1 MLALAPDASSSRAAQ
16 GVSAATKWEAAG
28 RADDVLWGLCRGSGK
43 HPYQACVDLTEP
55 AYRCSCPSRKFPCKH
70 ALGLMLMWAAGG
82 APDAPAPGWVA
93 EWRASRAARAERA
106 QATAAAP
113 RGSADPEAAR
123 KRAEQRA
130 DRVAAGLDELDRW
143 LSDQVTHGLA
153 GVERSGYGP
162 YEAMAARLVDAQAP
176 GAASSVR
183 RLGRIAGVGQH
194 WADRLL
200 GELALLRLLVAA
212 HARLDELPAPI
223 AATVRSRVGIPVPTD
238 EVLAGPRVRDRWHV
252 LGQVDLADERLATRR
267 SWLHGEESGR
277 FALLLAFAPIG
288 QAFAIDAVPGSI
300 LDADLCWYPG
310 NLPMRAL
317 VAQRHG
323 TLRAEGAPAG
333 AMSVAAALA
342 GWSAALA
349 AEPWCE
355 NVPLLLAGV
364 TLTDDRHVV
373 DTAGDALPLSAG
385 HDEPWWLLAASGGR
399 PVTIAGEYGPGGFRP
414 LAAWPDGRFVP
425 APIGPTG
432 DRRGPQL
439 PPDLLSAALVGTE
452 RRPYSGGAIG
462 EVVLDGKGPA
472 GLLEGAAVAL
482 AYARAGVT
490 PVPGRQPIEP
500 APEETSPQVPAAAAR
515 RLALLLSDSGV
526 PGGTEVALGLLGDW
540 LTHAADLGY
549 RVPPELLPALLD
561 AGRRR
566 TALRP
571 ALATVAG
578 RRASWLATRRADW
591 RYLLTEVAA
600 DPDPQDWAT
609 GTPGQRL
616 AYLTALRAT
625 DPAAGLALLGE
636 TFDAEDPDDRARLL
650 GALATGL
657 SLADEPLLEHALDD
671 RRKEVRA
678 TAADLLTALPG
689 AALRERMAQRALAC
703 VRIERSGIQ
712 GAARAQRAPTSSA
725 LGRDRLVVTPPVEC
739 DASMR
744 RDGVQPKPA
753 RGIGPQA
760 WLLEEILA
768 RTPLD
773 TWTTAFERTAERVLA
788 LPATDDWAP
797 TLHKGFARAAVVQR
811 DPAWV
816 TGLADEMSRP
826 VNKDL
831 DPYDEALTAQL
842 YEALP
847 PDALARYAAHALGRD
862 PIRAHRLLAMQTG
875 PWPDDLAVA
884 VLDAIKVLAAGER
897 HAWHIGELCRTAAP
911 SMPVSFAGRA
921 AALAEALQ
929 ATDPPTRQA
938 IAVAQLASA
947 LTFRREMYEE
957 LR

>member
-1 MLALAPDASSSRAAQ
+1 MPIERWSTAQVLALAPDSSSARTAQ
-16 GVSAATKWEAAG
+16 GVSAATKWEVTG
-28 RADDVLWGLCRGSGK
+28 RDEDVLWGLCRGSGK
-43 HPYQACVDLTEP
+43 NPYQACVDLTEP

-82 APDAPAPGWVA
+82 VPDAPAPDWVA
-93 EWRASRAARAERA
+93 EWRASRAARAARTPA
-106 QATAAAP
+106 AAAAP

-130 DRVAAGLDELDRW
+130 DRIAAGLDELDRW
-143 LSDQVTHGLA
+143 LTDQVAHGLA
-153 GVERSGYGP
+153 GAERSGYGP

-176 GAASSVR
+176 GAANAVR

-200 GELALLRLLVAA
+200 GELALLRLLVAS
-212 HARLDELPAPI
+212 HARIEELPAPL
-223 AATVRSRVGIPVPTD
+223 AATVRSRVGVPVPTE
-238 EVLAGPRVRDRWHV
+238 EVLAGPRLRDRWYA

-267 SWLHGEESGR
+267 TWLHGEQSGR
-277 FALLLAFAPIG
+277 FALLLSFAPIG
-288 QAFAIDAVPGSI
+288 QAFPAEVVPGTI
-300 LDADLCWYPG
+300 LDADLCWHPG

-317 VAQRHG
+317 VAERHG
-323 TLRAEGAPAG
+323 TEQPEGAPAG
-333 AMSVAAALA
+333 AVGVAAALA
-342 GWSAALA
+342 GWSAAVA

-355 NVPLLLAGV
+355 NVPMLLGGV
-364 TLTDDRHVV
+364 TLTDDGHVV
-373 DTAGDALPLSAG
+373 DAAGDAIPLSAG

-399 PVTIAGEYGPGGFRP
+399 PVTLAGEYGPGGFRL
-414 LAAWPDGRFVP
+414 LAAWADGRFVP
-425 APIGPTG
+425 APLGPTG

-452 RRPYSGGAIG
+452 RRPHKAGA
-462 EVVLDGKGPA
+462 V
-472 GLLEGAAVAL
+472 GLLEDAAVAL
-482 AYARAGVT
+482 AYNRAGVP
-490 PVPGRQPIEP
+490 PVAGRKPIEA
-500 APEETSPQVPAAAAR
+500 APEETSPQVPVAAAH
-515 RLALLLSDSGV
+515 RLALLLSDGGV

-571 ALATVAG
+571 ALASVAG
-578 RRASWLATRRADW
+578 RRGGWLAARRADW
-591 RYLLTEVAA
+591 RYLLSEATA
-600 DPDPQDWAT
+600 DPDPQDWTT

-616 AYLTALRAT
+616 AYLAALRAS
-625 DPAAGLALLGE
+625 DPAAGLALLSE

-657 SLADEPLLEHALDD
+657 STADEPLLEKALDD
-671 RRKEVRA
+671 RRKEVRSV
-678 TAADLLTALPG
+678 AADLLSALPG
-689 AALRERMAQRALAC
+689 SALRRRMAERALAC
-703 VRIERSGIQ
+703 VRIER
-712 GAARAQRAPTSSA
+712 RT
-725 LGRDRLVVTPPVEC
+725 LGRDRLVVTPPGEC
-739 DASMR
+739 DAGMR
-744 RDGVQPKPA
+744 RDGVQPKPP
-753 RGIGPQA
+753 RGVGPQA

-773 TWTTAFERTAERVLA
+773 TWTTAFERTADRVLD
-788 LPATDDWAP
+788 LPVADDWGP
-797 TLHKGFARAAVVQR
+797 TLHKGLARAAVVQR

-847 PDALARYAAHALGRD
+847 PRELARYAAQALGRD

-875 PWPDDLAVA
+875 PWTDDLAVA
-884 VLDAIKVLAAGER
+884 VLDAIKVLATGER
-897 HAWHIGELCRTAAP
+897 HSWHIGELCRTAAP
-911 SMPVSFAGRA
+911 SMPVTFADRA
-921 AALAEALQ
+921 AALAAALQ

>member
-1 MLALAPDASSSRAAQ
+1 
-16 GVSAATKWEAAG
+16 
-28 RADDVLWGLCRGSGK
+28 
-43 HPYQACVDLTEP
+43 
-55 AYRCSCPSRKFPCKH
+55 
-70 ALGLMLMWAAGG
+70 MLMWAAGG
-82 APDAPAPGWVA
+82 VPDAPAPDWVA
-93 EWRASRAARAERA
+93 EWRAARAERTPA
-106 QATAAAP
+106 APATP

-130 DRVAAGLDELDRW
+130 DRIAGGLDELDRW
-143 LSDQVTHGLA
+143 LTDQVAHGLA
-153 GVERSGYGP
+153 GAERSGYGP

-176 GAASSVR
+176 GAANAVR

-212 HARLDELPAPI
+212 YARVKELPAPL

-238 EVLAGPRVRDRWHV
+238 EVLAGPRVRDRWYV
-252 LGQVDLADERLATRR
+252 LGQIDLADERLATRR
-267 SWLHGEESGR
+267 TWLHGEESGR

-288 QAFAIDAVPGSI
+288 QPLPADVVPGTI
-300 LDADLCWYPG
+300 TDAELCWHPG

-317 VAQRHG
+317 VAERFG
-323 TLRAEGAPAG
+323 TLVPQGPPAG
-333 AMSVAAALA
+333 AVGVAAALA
-342 GWSAALA
+342 GWSAAVA

-355 NVPLLLAGV
+355 SVPMLLGGV

-373 DTAGDALPLSAG
+373 DAAGDALPLAAG

-399 PVTIAGEYGPGGFRP
+399 PVTLAGEYGPGGLRP
-414 LAAWPDGRFVP
+414 LAAWPEGRFVQ
-425 APIGPTG
+425 APFAPMG

-452 RRPYSGGAIG
+452 RRPYSGGAFG
-462 EVVLDGKGPA
+462 GMLLDGSGPT

-482 AYARAGVT
+482 AYTRAGVT
-490 PVPGRQPIEP
+490 PVPDRQPIEA
-500 APEETSPQVPAAAAR
+500 APEESSPQVPVAAAH
-515 RLALLLSDSGV
+515 RLALLLGDGGV
-526 PGGTEVALGLLGDW
+526 PGGTEVALALLGDW

-566 TALRP
+566 VALRP
-571 ALATVAG
+571 ALASVAG
-578 RRASWLATRRADW
+578 RRGGWLAARRADW
-591 RYLLTEVAA
+591 RYLLTEATA
-600 DPDPQDWAT
+600 DPDPRDWTT

-616 AYLTALRAT
+616 AYLTALRAN
-625 DPAAGLALLGE
+625 DPAAGLALLAE

-657 SLADEPLLEHALDD
+657 CPEDEALLEHALDD
-671 RRKEVRA
+671 RRKEVR
-678 TAADLLTALPG
+678 TVAADLLAALPG
-689 AALRERMAQRALAC
+689 SALRQRMTQRALAC
-703 VRIERSGIQ
+703 VRLDRGGLGPATSGPRSAATRTDGAGIQ
-712 GAARAQRAPTSSA
+712 GAARAERAQTSSA
-725 LGRDRLVVTPPVEC
+725 LGRDRLVVTPPGEC
-739 DASMR
+739 DAGMR
-744 RDGVQPKPA
+744 RDGVQPNPP
-753 RGIGPQA
+753 RGVGPQA
-760 WLLEEILA
+760 WLLEEVVA

-773 TWTTAFERTAERVLA
+773 TWTTAFERTADRVLD
-788 LPATDDWAP
+788 LPVADDWGP
-797 TLHKGFARAAVVQR
+797 TFHKGLARAAVTQR

-826 VNKDL
+826 TGRDL
-831 DPYDEALTAQL
+831 DPHDEALAAQL

-847 PDALARYAAHALGRD
+847 PRELARYAIQALGRD
-862 PIRAHRLLAMQTG
+862 PVRAHRLLAMQTG

-884 VLDAIKVLAAGER
+884 VLDAIKVLAAGQR
-897 HAWHIGELCRTAAP
+897 HAWHIGELCRTAAV

>member
-1 MLALAPDASSSRAAQ
+1 MPIERWSTAQVLALAPDTSSARAAQ
-16 GVSAATKWEAAG
+16 GVSAATKWEVTG
-28 RADDVLWGLCRGSGK
+28 RDDDVLWGLCRGSGK

-70 ALGLMLMWAAGG
+70 ALGLMLLWSAGG
-82 APDAPAPGWVA
+82 APDAAAPDWVA
-93 EWRASRAARAERA
+93 EWRASRAARAARTP
-106 QATAAAP
+106 ATAPAP

-130 DRVAAGLDELDRW
+130 DRITAGLDELDRW
-143 LSDQVTHGLA
+143 LTDQVAHGLA
-153 GVERSGYGP
+153 GSERSGYGP

-176 GAASSVR
+176 GAANAVR

-200 GELALLRLLVAA
+200 GELALLRLLVAS
-212 HARLDELPAPI
+212 HARLDELPAPL

-267 SWLHGEESGR
+267 TWLHGEESGR
-277 FALLLAFAPIG
+277 FALLLAFTPIG
-288 QAFAIDAVPGSI
+288 QAFPADVVPGTI
-300 LDADLCWYPG
+300 LDADLCWHPG

-317 VAQRHG
+317 VAERHA
-323 TLRAEGAPAG
+323 TLQPEGPPAG
-333 AMSVAAALA
+333 AVGVAAALA
-342 GWSAALA
+342 GWSAAVA

-355 NVPLLLAGV
+355 NVPMLLGGV
-364 TLTDDRHVV
+364 TLTDDGHLV
-373 DTAGDALPLSAG
+373 DAAGDALPLSAG
-385 HDEPWWLLAASGGR
+385 YDQPWWLLAGSGGR
-399 PVTIAGEYGPGGFRP
+399 PVTLAGEYGPGGFRP
-414 LAAWPDGRFVP
+414 LAAWPDGRYVP

-452 RRPYSGGAIG
+452 RRPYEGGAVG
-462 EVVLDGKGPA
+462 GVLLGGRGPS

-490 PVPGRQPIEP
+490 PVPGRLPIEP
-500 APEETSPQVPAAAAR
+500 APDEIAPQVPAAAGR
-515 RLALLLSDSGV
+515 RLALLLSDGGV

-540 LTHAADLGY
+540 LGHAADLGY
-549 RVPPELLPALLD
+549 RVPPELLPPLLD

-571 ALATVAG
+571 ALGAVAG
-578 RRASWLATRRADW
+578 RRGGWLAARRADW
-591 RYLLTEVAA
+591 RYLLTEATA

-616 AYLTALRAT
+616 AYLAAVRAT
-625 DPAAGLALLGE
+625 DPAAGLALLSE
-636 TFDAEDPDDRARLL
+636 TFDIEDPDDRARLL

-657 SLADEPLLEHALDD
+657 SLADEPLLERALDD

-678 TAADLLTALPG
+678 VAADLLSMLPG
-689 AALRERMAQRALAC
+689 SALSQRMAERALAC
-703 VRIERSGIQ
+703 VRIER
-712 GAARAQRAPTSSA
+712 RA
-725 LGRDRLVVTPPVEC
+725 LGRDRLVVTPPGEC
-739 DASMR
+739 DAAMR
-744 RDGVQPKPA
+744 RDGVQPKPP

-773 TWTTAFERTAERVLA
+773 TWTTAFARTADQVLA
-788 LPATDDWAP
+788 LPVADHWGP
-797 TLHKGFARAAVVQR
+797 TLHKGLARAAVVQR

-816 TGLADEMSRP
+816 TVLADEMSRP
-826 VNKDL
+826 VNKDQ

-847 PDALARYAAHALGRD
+847 PEALARYAAQALGRD

-921 AALAEALQ
+921 AALAEALH
-929 ATDPPTRQA
+929 AADPPTRQA
-938 IAVAQLASA
+938 IAVAQLAAA

>member
-1 MLALAPDASSSRAAQ
+1 MLALAPDSSSARTAQ
-16 GVSAATKWEAAG
+16 GVSAATKWEVTG
-28 RADDVLWGLCRGSGK
+28 RDEDVLWGLCRGSGK
-43 HPYQACVDLTEP
+43 NPYQACVDLTEP

-82 APDAPAPGWVA
+82 VPDAPAPDWVA
-93 EWRASRAARAERA
+93 EWRASRAARAARTPA
-106 QATAAAP
+106 AAAAP

-130 DRVAAGLDELDRW
+130 DRIAAGLDELDRW
-143 LSDQVTHGLA
+143 LTDQVAHGLA
-153 GVERSGYGP
+153 GAERSGYGP

-176 GAASSVR
+176 GAANAVR

-200 GELALLRLLVAA
+200 GELALLRLLVAS
-212 HARLDELPAPI
+212 HARIEELPAPL
-223 AATVRSRVGIPVPTD
+223 AATVRSRVGVPVPTE
-238 EVLAGPRVRDRWHV
+238 EVLAGPRLRDRWYA

-267 SWLHGEESGR
+267 TWLHGEQSGR
-277 FALLLAFAPIG
+277 FALLLSFAPIG
-288 QAFAIDAVPGSI
+288 QAFPAEVVPGTI
-300 LDADLCWYPG
+300 LDADLCWHPG

-317 VAQRHG
+317 VAERHG
-323 TLRAEGAPAG
+323 TEQPEGAPAG
-333 AMSVAAALA
+333 AVGVAAALA
-342 GWSAALA
+342 GWSAAVA

-355 NVPLLLAGV
+355 NVPMLLGGV
-364 TLTDDRHVV
+364 TLTDDGHVV
-373 DTAGDALPLSAG
+373 DAAGDAIPLSAG

-399 PVTIAGEYGPGGFRP
+399 PVTLAGEYGPGGFRL
-414 LAAWPDGRFVP
+414 LAAWADGRFVP
-425 APIGPTG
+425 APLGPTG

-452 RRPYSGGAIG
+452 RRPHKAGA
-462 EVVLDGKGPA
+462 V
-472 GLLEGAAVAL
+472 GLLEDAAVAL
-482 AYARAGVT
+482 AYNRAGVP
-490 PVPGRQPIEP
+490 PVAGRKPIEA
-500 APEETSPQVPAAAAR
+500 APEETSPQVPVAAAH
-515 RLALLLSDSGV
+515 RLALLLSDGGV

-571 ALATVAG
+571 ALASVAG
-578 RRASWLATRRADW
+578 RRGGWLAARRADW
-591 RYLLTEVAA
+591 RYLLSEATA
-600 DPDPQDWAT
+600 DPDPQDWTT

-616 AYLTALRAT
+616 AYLAALRAS
-625 DPAAGLALLGE
+625 DPAAGLALLSE

-657 SLADEPLLEHALDD
+657 STADEPLLEKALDD
-671 RRKEVRA
+671 RRKEVRSV
-678 TAADLLTALPG
+678 AADLLSALPG
-689 AALRERMAQRALAC
+689 SALRRRMAERALAC
-703 VRIERSGIQ
+703 VRIER
-712 GAARAQRAPTSSA
+712 RT
-725 LGRDRLVVTPPVEC
+725 LGRDRLVVTPPGEC
-739 DASMR
+739 DAGMR
-744 RDGVQPKPA
+744 RDGVQPKPP
-753 RGIGPQA
+753 RGVGPQA

-773 TWTTAFERTAERVLA
+773 TWTTAFERTADRVLD
-788 LPATDDWAP
+788 LPVADDWGP
-797 TLHKGFARAAVVQR
+797 TLHKGLARAAVVQR

-847 PDALARYAAHALGRD
+847 PRELARYAAQALGRD

-875 PWPDDLAVA
+875 PWTDDLAVA
-884 VLDAIKVLAAGER
+884 VLDAIKVLATGER
-897 HAWHIGELCRTAAP
+897 HSWHIGELCRTAAP
-911 SMPVSFAGRA
+911 SMPVTFADRA
-921 AALAEALQ
+921 AALAAALQ

>member
-1 MLALAPDASSSRAAQ
+1 MLALAPDSSSARTAQ
-16 GVSAATKWEAAG
+16 GISAPAKWEVAG
-28 RADDVLWGLCRGSGK
+28 RDGDVLWGLCRGSGRN
-43 HPYQACVDLTEP
+43 PYQACVDLTEP

-82 APDAPAPGWVA
+82 VPDVAAPDWVA
-93 EWRASRAARAERA
+93 EWRASRAARAARTPA
-106 QATAAAP
+106 AAAAP

-130 DRVAAGLDELDRW
+130 DRIAAGMDELDRW
-143 LSDQVTHGLA
+143 LTDQVAHGLA
-153 GVERSGYGP
+153 GAERSGYGP

-176 GAASSVR
+176 GAANAVR

-200 GELALLRLLVAA
+200 GELALLRLLVAG
-212 HARLDELPAPI
+212 HARLPELPAPL
-223 AATVRSRVGIPVPTD
+223 AATVRSRVGVPVPTE
-238 EVLAGPRVRDRWHV
+238 EVLAGPRVRDRWYV

-267 SWLHGEESGR
+267 TWLHGEESGR

-288 QAFAIDAVPGSI
+288 QAFPADVVPGTI
-300 LDADLCWYPG
+300 LDAELCWHPG
-310 NLPMRAL
+310 SLPMRAL
-317 VAQRHG
+317 VAERHG
-323 TLRAEGAPAG
+323 TSQPEGAPAG
-333 AMSVAAALA
+333 AVGVAAALA
-342 GWSAALA
+342 GWSAAVA

-355 NVPLLLAGV
+355 NVPMLLGGV
-364 TLTDDRHVV
+364 RLTDDRHLV
-373 DTAGDALPLSAG
+373 DADGDALPLSAG

-399 PVTIAGEYGPGGFRP
+399 PVTLAGEYGPGGFRP
-414 LAAWPDGRFVP
+414 LAAWSQGRFIP
-425 APIGPTG
+425 APLGPTG

-452 RRPYSGGAIG
+452 RRPHAAGA
-462 EVVLDGKGPA
+462 V
-472 GLLEGAAVAL
+472 GLLEDAAVAL
-482 AYARAGVT
+482 AYNRAGVT
-490 PVPGRQPIEP
+490 PVPGRQPIEA
-500 APEETSPQVPAAAAR
+500 APDESSPQVPVAAAH
-515 RLALLLSDSGV
+515 RLALLLSDGGV

-540 LTHAADLGY
+540 LSHAADLGY

-571 ALATVAG
+571 ALASVAG
-578 RRASWLATRRADW
+578 RRGGWLAARRADW
-591 RYLLTEVAA
+591 RYLLTEATA

-616 AYLTALRAT
+616 AYLSALRAS
-625 DPAAGLALLGE
+625 DPAAGLALLSE
-636 TFDAEDPDDRARLL
+636 TFEAEDPDDRARLL

-657 SLADEPLLEHALDD
+657 STADEPLLERALDD

-678 TAADLLTALPG
+678 VAADLLAAMPG
-689 AALRERMAQRALAC
+689 SALRQRMAERALAC
-703 VRIERSGIQ
+703 VRIER
-712 GAARAQRAPTSSA
+712 RA
-725 LGRDRLVVTPPVEC
+725 LGRDRLVVTPPVDC

-744 RDGVQPKPA
+744 RDGVQPKPP

-773 TWTTAFERTAERVLA
+773 TWTTAFEHTAEQVLT
-788 LPATDDWAP
+788 LPVADDWQP
-797 TLHKGFARAAVVQR
+797 TVHKGLARAAVVQR

-847 PDALARYAAHALGRD
+847 PRELARYAAQALGRD

-875 PWPDDLAVA
+875 PWPDDLAAA

-911 SMPVSFAGRA
+911 AMPVSFAERA

>member
-1 MLALAPDASSSRAAQ
+1 VPIERWSTAQVLALAPDPSSARAAQ
-16 GVSAATKWEAAG
+16 GVSAATKWEVAG
-28 RADDVLWGLCRGSGK
+28 RDDDVLWGLCRGSGK
-43 HPYQACVDLTEP
+43 RPYQACVDLTEP

-82 APDAPAPGWVA
+82 APDAPAPDWVA
-93 EWRASRAARAERA
+93 EWRASRATRVARTPAA
-106 QATAAAP
+106 AAAP

-130 DRVAAGLDELDRW
+130 DRIAAGMDELGLW
-143 LSDQVTHGLA
+143 LADQVAHGLA
-153 GVERSGYGP
+153 GAERSGYGP

-176 GAASSVR
+176 GAANAVR

-200 GELALLRLLVAA
+200 GELALLRLLVAS
-212 HARLDELPAPI
+212 HARLEELPAPL
-223 AATVRSRVGIPVPTD
+223 AATVRSRVGVPVPTE
-238 EVLAGPRVRDRWHV
+238 EVLAGPRLRDRWHV
-252 LGQVDLADERLATRR
+252 LGQIDLADERLATRR
-267 SWLHGEESGR
+267 TWLHGEESGR
-277 FALLLAFAPIG
+277 FALLLTFAPIG
-288 QAFAIDAVPGSI
+288 QAFPADTVPGTI
-300 LDADLCWYPG
+300 VDADLCWYPG

-317 VAQRHG
+317 VAERHG
-323 TLRAEGAPAG
+323 TAQPEGAPAG
-333 AMSVAAALA
+333 AVGVEAALA
-342 GWSAALA
+342 GWSAAVA

-355 NVPLLLAGV
+355 NVPMLLGGV

-373 DTAGDALPLSAG
+373 DAAGDALPLSAG

-399 PVTIAGEYGPGGFRP
+399 PVTIAGEFGPGGFRP

-425 APIGPTG
+425 APLGPTG

-452 RRPYSGGAIG
+452 RRPYAGGAIG
-462 EVVLDGKGPA
+462 GVLLDGTGPA

-490 PVPGRQPIEP
+490 PVPDRQPIEA
-500 APEETSPQVPAAAAR
+500 APQESSPQVPVAAAH
-515 RLALLLSDSGV
+515 RLALLLSDGGV
-526 PGGTEVALGLLGDW
+526 PGGTEVALALLGDW
-540 LTHAADLGY
+540 LTHAADLDY

-571 ALATVAG
+571 ALASVAG
-578 RRASWLATRRADW
+578 RRGGWLAARRADW
-591 RYLLTEVAA
+591 RYLLTEATA

-616 AYLTALRAT
+616 AYLTAVRAS
-625 DPAAGLALLGE
+625 DPPAGLALLTE

-650 GALATGL
+650 GALGTGL
-657 SLADEPLLEHALDD
+657 HAADEPLLERALDD

-678 TAADLLTALPG
+678 VAADLLCALPG
-689 AALRERMAQRALAC
+689 SALRRRMAERALAC
-703 VRIERSGIQ
+703 VRIDR
-712 GAARAQRAPTSSA
+712 RT
-725 LGRDRLVVTPPVEC
+725 LGRERLVVTPPGEC
-739 DASMR
+739 DAGMR
-744 RDGVQPKPA
+744 RDGVQPKPP

-773 TWTTAFERTAERVLA
+773 TWTTAFARTADRILD
-788 LPATDDWAP
+788 LPVADDWGP
-797 TLHKGFARAAVVQR
+797 TVHKGLARAAVVQR
-811 DPAWV
+811 DPVWV
-816 TGLADEMSRP
+816 TRLADEMSRP

-847 PDALARYAAHALGRD
+847 PPELARYAAQALGRD

-875 PWPDDLAVA
+875 PWTDDLAVA
-884 VLDAIKVLAAGER
+884 VLDAIKVLASGER

-911 SMPVSFAGRA
+911 SMPVGFAGRA
-921 AALAEALQ
+921 AALAEALS

>member
-1 MLALAPDASSSRAAQ
+1 MPIERWSTAQVLALAPDASSSRAAQ

-28 RADDVLWGLCRGSGK
+28 RDGDVLWGLCRGSGK

-82 APDAPAPGWVA
+82 APDAAAPDWVA
-93 EWRASRAARAERA
+93 EWRAARSSRSRP
-106 QATAAAP
+106 AAAP
-113 RGSADPEAAR
+113 KGPPDEAAAR

-130 DRVAAGLDELDRW
+130 DRITAGLDELDRW
-143 LSDQVTHGLA
+143 LTDQVAHGLA
-153 GVERSGYGP
+153 GAERSGYGP

-176 GAASSVR
+176 GAANAVR
-183 RLGRIAGVGQH
+183 RLGRVAGVGQH

-212 HARLDELPAPI
+212 YGRLGELPAPL
-223 AATVRSRVGIPVPTD
+223 AATVRSRVGIPVPSE
-238 EVLAGPRVRDRWHV
+238 EVLAGPRVRDRWYV

-267 SWLHGEESGR
+267 TWLHGEESGR
-277 FALLLAFAPIG
+277 FALLLTFVPIG
-288 QAFAIDAVPGSI
+288 QAFPADAVPGMI
-300 LDADLCWYPG
+300 LDADLCWHPG

-317 VAQRHG
+317 VAQRHAV
-323 TLRAEGAPAG
+323 RQPEQAPAG
-333 AMSVAAALA
+333 AVGVAAALA
-342 GWSAALA
+342 GWSAAVA

-355 NVPLLLAGV
+355 NVPMLLGGV
-364 TLTDDRHVV
+364 TLTDDGHVV
-373 DTAGDALPLSAG
+373 DRAGDALPLSAG
-385 HDEPWWLLAASGGR
+385 HDQPWWLLAASGGR
-399 PVTIAGEYGPGGFRP
+399 PATIAGEYGPGGFRP

-432 DRRGPQL
+432 DRRGPLL

-462 EVVLDGKGPA
+462 GVLLDGAGPA

-482 AYARAGVT
+482 AYARAGVS
-490 PVPGRQPIEP
+490 PVPDRVPIEP
-500 APEETSPQVPAAAAR
+500 APEETSPQVPAAAAH
-515 RLALLLSDSGV
+515 RLTLLLSDGGV

-540 LTHAADLGY
+540 LAHAADLGY

-561 AGRRR
+561 TGRRR

-571 ALATVAG
+571 ALASVAG

-591 RYLLTEVAA
+591 RYLLTEAAA

-616 AYLTALRAT
+616 AYLTALRAA
-625 DPAAGLALLGE
+625 DPAAGLALLSE

-657 SLADEPLLEHALDD
+657 GRGDEPLLERALDD
-671 RRKEVRA
+671 RRKEVRSV
-678 TAADLLTALPG
+678 AADLLSALPG
-689 AALRERMAQRALAC
+689 SALRQRMAERALAC
-703 VRIERSGIQ
+703 VRIER
-712 GAARAQRAPTSSA
+712 RA
-725 LGRDRLVVTPPVEC
+725 LGRDRLVVTPPGEC
-739 DASMR
+739 DVSMR
-744 RDGVQPKPA
+744 RDGVQAKPA

-773 TWTTAFERTAERVLA
+773 TWTTAFERPADRVLA
-788 LPATDDWAP
+788 LPVADDWGS
-797 TLHKGFARAAVVQR
+797 TLHKGLARAAVVQR

-816 TGLADEMSRP
+816 TELADEMSRP

-831 DPYDEALTAQL
+831 EPYDEALTAQL

-847 PDALARYAAHALGRD
+847 PDELARYAARALGRD

-884 VLDAIKVLAAGER
+884 VLDAIKVLAGGER

-911 SMPVSFAGRA
+911 SMPVRFADRV
-921 AALAEALQ
+921 AALAEALH

>member
-1 MLALAPDASSSRAAQ
+1 VPIERWSTAQVLALAPDASSARAAQ
-16 GVSAATKWEAAG
+16 GAGAAAKWEAAG
-28 RADDVLWGLCRGSGK
+28 RDDDALWGLCRGSGR

-70 ALGLMLMWAAGG
+70 ALGLMLLWAAGG
-82 APDAPAPGWVA
+82 VPDAPAPDWVA
-93 EWRASRAARAERA
+93 EWRASREARAVRA
-106 QATAAAP
+106 PAAPAAP

-123 KRAEQRA
+123 RRAEQRA
-130 DRVAAGLDELDRW
+130 DRIAAGMDELDRW
-143 LSDQVTHGLA
+143 LTDQVTHGLA
-153 GVERSGYGP
+153 GAERSGYGP

-176 GAASSVR
+176 GAANAVR

-200 GELALLRLLVAA
+200 GELALLRLLVAS
-212 HARLDELPAPI
+212 HARLDALPAPL

-238 EVLAGPRVRDRWHV
+238 EVLAGPRLRDRWHV

-267 SWLHGEESGR
+267 TWLHGEESGR

-288 QAFAIDAVPGSI
+288 QAFPAEMVPGTVV
-300 LDADLCWYPG
+300 DAELCWHPG

-317 VAQRHG
+317 VAERHG
-323 TLRAEGAPAG
+323 TTQPDRAPAG
-333 AMSVAAALA
+333 ALSVEAALA
-342 GWSAALA
+342 GWSAAVA

-355 NVPLLLAGV
+355 SVPMLLDGV

-373 DTAGDALPLSAG
+373 DAAGDALPLSAG
-385 HDEPWWLLAASGGR
+385 YEEPWWLLAASGGR
-399 PVTIAGEYGPGGFRP
+399 PVTLAGEYGPGGFRP
-414 LAAWPDGRFVP
+414 LAAWPDGRYVP
-425 APIGPTG
+425 APLGPTG

-452 RRPYSGGAIG
+452 RRPYDGGAVG
-462 EVVLDGKGPA
+462 EVVLGGRGPG

-490 PVPGRQPIEP
+490 PVPGRVPIEP
-500 APEETSPQVPAAAAR
+500 APEESAPQVPVAAAH
-515 RLALLLSDSGV
+515 RLALLLSDGGV

-540 LTHAADLGY
+540 LGHAADRGY
-549 RVPPELLPALLD
+549 RVPPELLPSLLD

-571 ALATVAG
+571 ALAAVAG
-578 RRASWLATRRADW
+578 RRGGWLAARRADW
-591 RYLLTEVAA
+591 RYLLTEATP

-625 DPAAGLALLGE
+625 DPAGGLALLAE
-636 TFDAEDPDDRARLL
+636 SFDAEDPDDRARLL

-657 SLADEPLLEHALDD
+657 FPGDEPLLERALDD
-671 RRKEVRA
+671 RRREVRA
-678 TAADLLTALPG
+678 VAADLLCTLPG
-689 AALRERMAQRALAC
+689 SALRRRMAERALAC
-703 VRIERSGIQ
+703 VRIER
-712 GAARAQRAPTSSA
+712 RP
-725 LGRDRLVVTPPVEC
+725 LGRDRLVVRPPAEC
-739 DASMR
+739 DAAMR
-744 RDGVQPKPA
+744 HDGVQPKPP

-773 TWTTAFERTAERVLA
+773 TWTTAFERTADQVLA
-788 LPATDDWAP
+788 LPVADDWGP

-811 DPAWV
+811 DPDWV

-826 VNKDL
+826 VSKDL
-831 DPYDEALTAQL
+831 DPADEALTAQL

-847 PDALARYAAHALGRD
+847 PDELARYAAQALGRD

-911 SMPVSFAGRA
+911 SMPVSFADRA
-921 AALAEALQ
+921 ASLASALHAA
-929 ATDPPTRQA
+929 DPPTRQA
-938 IAVAQLASA
+938 IAVAQLAGA

>member
-1 MLALAPDASSSRAAQ
+1 VLALAPDASSAKTAQ
-16 GVSAATKWEAAG
+16 GVSAATKWEATG

-43 HPYQACVDLTEP
+43 RPYQACVDLTEP

-82 APDAPAPGWVA
+82 VPDASAPDWVE
-93 EWRASRAARAERA
+93 EWRAAREARATRA
-106 QATAAAP
+106 PAAAAAP

-130 DRVAAGLDELDRW
+130 DRIAGGMDELDRW
-143 LSDQVTHGLA
+143 LTDQVAHGLA
-153 GVERSGYGP
+153 GVERAGYGP
-162 YEAMAARLVDAQAP
+162 YEVMAARLVDAQAP
-176 GAASSVR
+176 GAANAVR
-183 RLGRIAGVGQH
+183 RLGRVAGVGQH
-194 WADRLL
+194 WADRML

-212 HARLDELPAPI
+212 HARLDELPAPL

-238 EVLAGPRVRDRWHV
+238 EVLTGQRVRDRWHV
-252 LGQVDLADERLATRR
+252 LGQIDLADERLAT
-267 SWLHGEESGR
+267 
-277 FALLLAFAPIG
+277 LLLAFAPIG
-288 QAFAIDAVPGSI
+288 QSLPADVVPGTI
-300 LDADLCWYPG
+300 VDADLCWHPG

-317 VAQRHG
+317 LAEKHG
-323 TLRAEGAPAG
+323 VSQPDGPPAG
-333 AMSVAAALA
+333 AVSIQAALA
-342 GWSAALA
+342 GWSAAVA

-355 NVPLLLAGV
+355 NVPMLLDGV
-364 TLTDDRHVV
+364 TLTADRHVI
-373 DTAGDALPLSAG
+373 DAAGDALPLSAG
-385 HDEPWWLLAASGGR
+385 HDEPWWLLGASGGR
-399 PVTIAGEYGPGGFRP
+399 PVTLAGEYGPGGFRP
-414 LAAWPDGRFVP
+414 LAAWPDGRFVT
-425 APIGPTG
+425 APLGPTG

-452 RRPYSGGAIG
+452 RRPYVGGAVG
-462 EVVLDGKGPA
+462 GVRLDGQGPV

-482 AYARAGVT
+482 AYVRAGVT
-490 PVPGRQPIEP
+490 PVPGREPIEA
-500 APEETSPQVPAAAAR
+500 APEEIAPQVPPAAGR
-515 RLALLLSDSGV
+515 RLALLLSDGGV

-540 LTHAADLGY
+540 LSHAADLGY

-571 ALATVAG
+571 ALAAVAG
-578 RRASWLATRRADW
+578 RRGSWLAGRRTDW
-591 RYLLTEVAA
+591 RYLLTEAAA

-616 AYLTALRAT
+616 AYLTSLRGA
-625 DPAAGLALLGE
+625 DPAAGLALLAE

-657 SLADEPLLEHALDD
+657 SADDEPLLERALDD

-678 TAADLLTALPG
+678 VAADLLTVLPDS
-689 AALRERMAQRALAC
+689 AMRRRMAERALAC
-703 VRIERSGIQ
+703 VRLDR
-712 GAARAQRAPTSSA
+712 RA
-725 LGRDRLVVTPPVEC
+725 LGRDRLTVTPPAEC
-739 DASMR
+739 DAAMR
-744 RDGVQPKPA
+744 RDGVQPKPP

-773 TWTTAFERTAERVLA
+773 TWTTAFGRTADKVLD
-788 LPATDDWAP
+788 LPVADDWGP
-797 TLHKGFARAAVVQR
+797 TLHKGLARAAVMQR

-816 TGLADEMSRP
+816 TRLADEMSRP
-826 VNKDL
+826 ANRDL
-831 DPYDEALTAQL
+831 DAYDETLTAQL

-847 PDALARYAAHALGRD
+847 PDELARYAAQALGRD
-862 PIRAHRLLAMQTG
+862 PIRAHRLIAMQIG
-875 PWPDDLAVA
+875 PWSDELAVA

-897 HAWHIGELCRTAAP
+897 HAWHIGELCRSAAP
-911 SMPVSFAGRA
+911 SMPVTFAARVA
-921 AALAEALQ
+921 ELAEALQ
-929 ATDPPTRQA
+929 TAETRQSL
-938 IAVAQLASA
+938 AVAQLAAA